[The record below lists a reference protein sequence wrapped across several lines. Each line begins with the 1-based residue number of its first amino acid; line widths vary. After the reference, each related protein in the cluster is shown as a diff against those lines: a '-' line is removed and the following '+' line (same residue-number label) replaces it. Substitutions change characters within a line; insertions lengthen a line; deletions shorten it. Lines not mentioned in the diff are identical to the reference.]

1 MKGQSL
7 NLKTLKKLKG
17 GQDLVDASD
26 DISITI
32 TKLGRKRVSR
42 TASSSGTVSSSAPNW
57 FLIIRAWCLQ
67 RRA

>member
-1 MKGQSL
+1 MKGQSS

-32 TKLGRKRVSR
+32 TKLGRECFEFRYSK
-42 TASSSGTVSSSAPNW
+42 
-57 FLIIRAWCLQ
+57 
-67 RRA
+67 